1 MERAMVY
8 INSTKKE
15 LIFDAIRA
23 MYTDIARDPARGYH
37 VPTGAEA
44 CKFVGYPTEQ
54 LLRLPTCA
62 VESFAGVGYPFAAN
76 VIRKGDTVLDIGSG
90 SGTDVLFSAMTVG
103 PFGRVIGVELT
114 AAMAAR
120 LGETVAANGPS
131 NVRVLEGN
139 AEQLP
144 LAD

>member
-1 MERAMVY
+1 MVY
-8 INSTKKE
+8 ITCGKRE
-15 LIFDAIRA
+15 QVLDAVRA
-23 MYTDIARDPARGYH
+23 MYSDVGRDPGRGYH
-37 VPTGAEA
+37 IPVGRAA
-44 CKFVGYPTEQ
+44 CLLVGYSGVQ
-54 LLRLPTCA
+54 FDLLPA
-62 VESFAGVGYPFAAN
+62 SGVESFAGVGYPFAAN
-76 VIRKGDTVLDIGSG
+76 VIRPGDTVLDIGSG

-139 AEQLP
+139 AE
-144 LAD
+144 